1 MSPTPTPML
10 MPSNNR
16 GTLEFRK
23 TGWSEHMIRFPMFD
37 EQRSRNPKSSP
48 HKLSCTLSSSNPSNP
63 SMELGRGSS
72 SSEFRVR
79 PPLPLHCTRRN
90 D

>member
-1 MSPTPTPML
+1 
-10 MPSNNR
+10 
-16 GTLEFRK
+16 
-23 TGWSEHMIRFPMFD
+23 
-37 EQRSRNPKSSP
+37 
-48 HKLSCTLSSSNPSNP
+48 
-63 SMELGRGSS
+63 MELGRGSS